1 MDAAPPDANTEDAA
15 FESES
20 ERLRWLPITIAAQSG
35 YLRLEAGRL
44 TFRTDFRERVVFDYP
59 ANEIHSVAPMTS
71 TGFHFWHDTTRYR
84 FSTGIVTPV
93 THPMTGSTLGNVA
106 ARAAALPAALA
117 NDAVRKLQNRAWLDL
132 LAEHACEPPPGLRV
146 RKPWPGWTWA
156 VGVLLTAAVLIGGI
170 VAVTLATL

>member
-1 MDAAPPDANTEDAA
+1 MDVTPSDANTEMVA

-20 ERLRWLPITIAAQSG
+20 ERLRWLPINIAAQSG

-44 TFRTDFRERVVFDYP
+44 TFRTDFRERIVFDIP

-71 TGFHFWHDTTRYR
+71 MGLHFWHDTTRYR
-84 FSTGIVTPV
+84 FSTGVAVPASHPV
-93 THPMTGSTLGNVA
+93 TGSDLGNVV

-117 NDAVRKLQNRAWLDL
+117 HDTDRKLENRAWLDL
-132 LAEHACEPPPGLRV
+132 LSEHACEPPPGLRV
-146 RKPWPGWTWA
+146 RKPWPRWTWA
-156 VGVLLTAAVLIGGI
+156 VGVLLAAAVLIGGI